1 MSIQIVIKPSI
12 SGALTV
18 IGLMWLVN
26 PAQALTFTGT
36 ATGQFGLPVT
46 PGFDSDV
53 FLSNV
58 DGGTNNR
65 LTWGVSTTESFSSF
79 VQFDSEDSFSA
90 PIDATFK
97 VGNLTYRN
105 GTTFANTGFDG
116 DFPLSIQLSFTNP
129 AGLNESFSY
138 LFKILNTSNVTG
150 DPVKDGDILRFS
162 AEGRSDSAFTFGGVN
177 YTLTL
182 LGFAEDDGATIINQ
196 FNSPEGATATA
207 GLYGK
212 ITAVPVEPPEA
223 IPTPALLPGL
233 IAMGAAALRKCT
245 QEPQSR

>member
-18 IGLMWLVN
+18 IGLMWLVD

-36 ATGQFGLPVT
+36 AAGQFGLPNT
-46 PGFDSDV
+46 SGFESDV
-53 FLSNV
+53 FLSSES
-58 DGGTNNR
+58 GGVNNR
-65 LTWGVSTTESFSSF
+65 LTWGVPTIESFSSF
-79 VQFDSEDSFSA
+79 VQFDSEDSFSTSVDS
-90 PIDATFK
+90 IFK

-116 DFPLSIQLSFTNP
+116 DFPLSIQLTFTNP

-138 LFKILNTSNVTG
+138 LFKILNTDNSTG
-150 DPVKDGDILRFS
+150 DPVQDGDILRFS
-162 AEGRSDSAFTFGGVN
+162 AAGLSNSSFSFEGTN
-177 YTLTL
+177 YTLAL
-182 LGFAEDDGATIINQ
+182 LGFATDDGANIINQ
-196 FNSPEGATATA
+196 FNSPEGDTATA

-223 IPTPALLPGL
+223 IPTPVLLPGL

-245 QEPQSR
+245 QAPQSR